1 LLATL
6 LISVTVDMNE
16 KALLRAF
23 FMPKIYIYFQRLP
36 KNSRTNINEN
46 YFQKCIDL
54 TANLIDNQYQQEDIL
69 LLIRP

>member
-1 LLATL
+1 
-6 LISVTVDMNE
+6 
-16 KALLRAF
+16 
-23 FMPKIYIYFQRLP
+23 MPKIYIYFQHLP

-46 YFQKCIDL
+46 YFQKGIDL